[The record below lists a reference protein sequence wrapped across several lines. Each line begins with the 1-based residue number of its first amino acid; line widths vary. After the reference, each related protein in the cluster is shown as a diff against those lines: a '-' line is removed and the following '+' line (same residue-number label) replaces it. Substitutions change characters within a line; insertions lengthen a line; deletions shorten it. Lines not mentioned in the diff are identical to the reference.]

1 MSALFAAA
9 SASPDMRAPASPRAT
24 QTYSYH
30 VVHGWPILPE
40 GETLG
45 AVAGVAVDSH
55 QRVFVFHRSGRTWPD
70 SDELDPT
77 PIPRPTIT
85 VFDGRSGAVLARWG
99 SGLFA
104 MPHGLTIDEHDNVW
118 LTDAALQQI
127 YKFSNDGH
135 LLLARGERGVAG
147 SDPDHFDRP
156 TAVAVAHDG
165 SFYVSDGYRNT
176 RVMKF
181 SSTGDFLF
189 QWGTKGTGPAQFDL
203 PHWVALDGA
212 GNVYVADRENARV
225 QIFNSSGAYLTQW
238 KSPILVDRMQLH
250 SIVTARHM
258 LSMVTNKPHRRTGL
272 RGL

>member
-1 MSALFAAA
+1 
-9 SASPDMRAPASPRAT
+9 
-24 QTYSYH
+24 
-30 VVHGWPILPE
+30 
-40 GETLG
+40 
-45 AVAGVAVDSH
+45 
-55 QRVFVFHRSGRTWPD
+55 
-70 SDELDPT
+70 
-77 PIPRPTIT
+77 
-85 VFDGRSGAVLARWG
+85 
-99 SGLFA
+99 